1 MTRMRHE
8 CYTNVTSATRVK
20 NFDFRNDASENIFS
34 HLSHPFIY
42 YMASERLYGEEQ
54 LYSKSNFILFY
65 YLLEMTWSHAKMHLK
80 SAAQKRNFVMGKVK
94 SKSCIRL

>member
-54 LYSKSNFILFY
+54 LYSKNYF
-65 YLLEMTWSHAKMHLK
+65 LEMTWSHAKMHLK